1 MKKTG
6 KSGKRQNKLLVP
18 LLALIV
24 LLAACSSQGS
34 DNAPDSRQKEDVQT
48 EETSVE
54 TAATDEIRMDGQL
67 TGDMLM
73 QPSGDTEGE
82 AADPDGYSQEAL
94 EVHYIDV
101 GQGSATLIK
110 SGDHAMLIDAGDS
123 DQGTK
128 LQLYLTKQ
136 GVEDLDYLVLTHP
149 DADHIGG
156 APVIMTK
163 FNIGQVFLSDYE
175 KDNKTIQKVNDA
187 MQYKN
192 LTAAEYKAG
201 DAFTLGSATFTILGP
216 GKTYSDSNN
225 ASVVIML
232 QNGSNRFLFTG
243 DCEAEAEADLIASGE
258 DLSADVYLAGH
269 HGSDTAS
276 SQAFMDAVSPT
287 YAVISCGEGNSYGH
301 PHAEVLNRFR
311 SMGIQVFR
319 TDEQGSIVAE
329 SDGTQITWNC
339 APSESWQTGER
350 TENAQNAVTD
360 QAYAQEP
367 EMQQPAEEN
376 GAAQQT
382 AEENGAATQQ
392 ADAVTLPAQEQRPVV
407 VDETSAGNYIGNR
420 NNGKLHKSSCS
431 YLPKPQNQV
440 PFATREEAVAAGYDD
455 PCKRCNP

>member
-6 KSGKRQNKLLVP
+6 KSGKRHNKLLAP

-24 LLAACSSQGS
+24 LLAACSSQGG
-34 DNAPDSRQKEDVQT
+34 DNAPDSRQKEAVQK
-48 EETSVE
+48 EETSAE

-82 AADPDGYSQEAL
+82 AADPDGYSQEPL

-128 LQLYLTKQ
+128 IQLYLTKQ
-136 GVEDLDYLVLTHP
+136 GVENLDYLVLTHP

-156 APVIMTK
+156 APVIITK
-163 FNIGQVFLSDYE
+163 FGIGQLFLSNYE
-175 KDNKTIQKVNDA
+175 KDNKTTQKVRDA
-187 MQYKN
+187 MQYKG
-192 LTAAEYKAG
+192 LTASDCQVG
-201 DAFTLGSATFTILGP
+201 DTYTLGNASFTILAP
-216 GKTYSDSNN
+216 VKEYADSNN
-225 ASVVIML
+225 ASIALMV
-232 QNGSNRFLFTG
+232 QNGNNRFLFTG
-243 DCEAEAEADLIASGE
+243 DCEAEAEADLIASGA

-319 TDEQGSIVAE
+319 TDEQGSVVAE
-329 SDGTQITWNC
+329 SDGTGITWNC
-339 APSESWQTGER
+339 APSETWQAGER
-350 TENAQNAVTD
+350 TKNAQTGA
-360 QAYAQEP
+360 EI
-367 EMQQPAEEN
+367 QPANETDAA
-376 GAAQQT
+376 AAQDMPT
-382 AEENGAATQQ
+382 AGQS
-392 ADAVTLPAQEQRPVV
+392 DVVTLPAQEQKPVV
-407 VDETSAGNYIGNR
+407 ADETPQAGNYIGNR
-420 NNGKLHKSSCS
+420 NNGKLHKASCS
-431 YLPKPQNQV
+431 YLPDPQNQV
-440 PFATREEAVAAGYDD
+440 PFTTREEAVEAGYDD

>member
-6 KSGKRQNKLLVP
+6 KSGKRHNKLLAP

-24 LLAACSSQGS
+24 LLVACSSQGG
-34 DNAPDSRQKEDVQT
+34 DNAPDSRQKEAVQT
-48 EETSVE
+48 EETSAE

-82 AADPDGYSQEAL
+82 AADPDGYSQEPL

-101 GQGSATLIK
+101 GQGSATLLK
-110 SGDHAMLIDAGDS
+110 SGRHAMLIDTGDS

-128 LQLYLTKQ
+128 IQLYLTKQ
-136 GVEDLDYLVLTHP
+136 GVENLDYLVLTHP

-156 APVIMTK
+156 APVIITK
-163 FNIGQVFLSDYE
+163 FGIGQLFLSNYE
-175 KDNKTIQKVNDA
+175 KDNKTTQKVRDA
-187 MQYKN
+187 MQYKG
-192 LTAAEYKAG
+192 LTASDCQVG
-201 DAFTLGSATFTILGP
+201 DTYTLGNASFTILAP
-216 GKTYSDSNN
+216 VKEYADSNN
-225 ASVVIML
+225 ASIALMV
-232 QNGSNRFLFTG
+232 QNGNNRFLFTG
-243 DCEAEAEADLIASGE
+243 DCEAEAEADLIASGA

-319 TDEQGSIVAE
+319 TDEQGSVVAE
-329 SDGTQITWNC
+329 SDGTGITWNC
-339 APSESWQTGER
+339 APSETWQAGER
-350 TENAQNAVTD
+350 TKNAQNAVTD

-367 EMQQPAEEN
+367 EMQQPID
-376 GAAQQT
+376 
-382 AEENGAATQQ
+382 ENGAATQQ
-392 ADAVTLPAQEQRPVV
+392 SDAVTLPAQEQKPVV
-407 VDETSAGNYIGNR
+407 ADETPQVGNYIGNR
-420 NNGKLHKSSCS
+420 NNGKLHKASCS
-431 YLPKPQNQV
+431 YLPDPQNQV
-440 PFATREEAVAAGYDD
+440 PFTTREEAVEAGYDD

>member
-6 KSGKRQNKLLVP
+6 KSGKRHNKFLAP

-24 LLAACSSQGS
+24 LLAACSSQGG
-34 DNAPDSRQKEDVQT
+34 DNAPDSRQKEAVQT
-48 EETSVE
+48 EETSAE
-54 TAATDEIRMDGQL
+54 TSATDEIRMDGQL

-82 AADPDGYSQEAL
+82 AADPDGYSQEPL

-101 GQGSATLIK
+101 GQGSATLLK
-110 SGDHAMLIDAGDS
+110 SGRHAMLIDTGDS

-128 LQLYLTKQ
+128 IQLYLTKQ
-136 GVEDLDYLVLTHP
+136 GVENLDYLVLTHP

-156 APVIMTK
+156 APVIITK
-163 FNIGQVFLSDYE
+163 FGIGQLFLSNYE
-175 KDNKTIQKVNDA
+175 KDNKTTQKVRDA
-187 MQYKN
+187 MQYKG
-192 LTAAEYKAG
+192 LTASDCQVG
-201 DAFTLGSATFTILGP
+201 DTYTLGNASFTILAP
-216 GKTYSDSNN
+216 VKEYADSNN
-225 ASVVIML
+225 ASIVIMV
-232 QNGSNRFLFTG
+232 QNGNNRFLFTG
-243 DCEAEAEADLIASGE
+243 DCEAEAEADLIASGA

-319 TDEQGSIVAE
+319 TDEQGSVVAE
-329 SDGTQITWNC
+329 SDGTGITWNC
-339 APSESWQTGER
+339 APSETWQAGER
-350 TENAQNAVTD
+350 TKNAQTGA
-360 QAYAQEP
+360 EI
-367 EMQQPAEEN
+367 QPANETDAA
-376 GAAQQT
+376 AAQDMPT
-382 AEENGAATQQ
+382 AGQS
-392 ADAVTLPAQEQRPVV
+392 DAVTLPAQEQRPVV
-407 VDETSAGNYIGNR
+407 VDETPAGNYIGNR

-431 YLPKPQNQV
+431 YLPDPQNQV
-440 PFATREEAVAAGYDD
+440 PFTTREEAVEAGYDD

>member
-6 KSGKRQNKLLVP
+6 KSGKRHNKLLAP

-24 LLAACSSQGS
+24 LLAACSSQGG
-34 DNAPDSRQKEDVQT
+34 DNAPDSRQKETVQT
-48 EETSVE
+48 EETSAE

-82 AADPDGYSQEAL
+82 AADPDGYSQEPL

-101 GQGSATLIK
+101 GQGSATLLK
-110 SGDHAMLIDAGDS
+110 SGRHAMLIDTGDS

-128 LQLYLTKQ
+128 IQLYLTKQ
-136 GVEDLDYLVLTHP
+136 GVENLDYLVLTHP

-156 APVIMTK
+156 APVIITK
-163 FNIGQVFLSDYE
+163 FGIGQLFLSNYE
-175 KDNKTIQKVNDA
+175 KDNKTTQKVRDA
-187 MQYKN
+187 MQYKG
-192 LTAAEYKAG
+192 LTASDCQVG
-201 DAFTLGSATFTILGP
+201 DTYTLGNASFTILAP
-216 GKTYSDSNN
+216 VKEYADSNN
-225 ASVVIML
+225 ASIVIMV
-232 QNGSNRFLFTG
+232 QNGNNRFLFTG
-243 DCEAEAEADLIASGE
+243 DCEAEAEADLIASGA

-319 TDEQGSIVAE
+319 TDEQGSVVAE
-329 SDGTQITWNC
+329 SDGTGITWNC
-339 APSESWQTGER
+339 APSESWQAGER
-350 TENAQNAVTD
+350 TKNAQTGA
-360 QAYAQEP
+360 EI
-367 EMQQPAEEN
+367 QPANETDAA
-376 GAAQQT
+376 AAQDMPT
-382 AEENGAATQQ
+382 AGQS
-392 ADAVTLPAQEQRPVV
+392 DAVTLPAQEQRPVV
-407 VDETSAGNYIGNR
+407 VDETPAGNYIGNR
-420 NNGKLHKSSCS
+420 NNGKLHKASCS
-431 YLPKPQNQV
+431 YLPDPQNQV
-440 PFATREEAVAAGYDD
+440 PFTTREEAVEAGYDD

>member
-6 KSGKRQNKLLVP
+6 KSGKRHNKLLAP

-24 LLAACSSQGS
+24 LLAACSSQGG
-34 DNAPDSRQKEDVQT
+34 DNAPDSRQKEAVQT
-48 EETSVE
+48 EETSAE

-82 AADPDGYSQEAL
+82 AADPDGYSQEPL

-128 LQLYLTKQ
+128 IQLYLTKQ
-136 GVEDLDYLVLTHP
+136 GVENLDYLVLTHP

-156 APVIMTK
+156 APVIITK
-163 FNIGQVFLSDYE
+163 FGIGQLFLSNYE
-175 KDNKTIQKVNDA
+175 KDNKTTQKVRDV
-187 MQYKN
+187 MQYKG
-192 LTAAEYKAG
+192 LTASDCQVG
-201 DAFTLGSATFTILGP
+201 DTYTLGNASFTILAP
-216 GKTYSDSNN
+216 VKEYADSNN
-225 ASVVIML
+225 ASIALMV
-232 QNGSNRFLFTG
+232 QNGNNRFLFTG
-243 DCEAEAEADLIASGE
+243 DCEAEAEADLIASGA

-319 TDEQGSIVAE
+319 TDEQGSVVAE
-329 SDGTQITWNC
+329 SDGTGITWNC
-339 APSESWQTGER
+339 APSESWQAGER
-350 TENAQNAVTD
+350 TKNAQTGA
-360 QAYAQEP
+360 EI
-367 EMQQPAEEN
+367 QPANETDAA
-376 GAAQQT
+376 AAQDMPT
-382 AEENGAATQQ
+382 AGQS
-392 ADAVTLPAQEQRPVV
+392 DAVTLPAQEQKPVV
-407 VDETSAGNYIGNR
+407 ADETPQAGNYIGNR
-420 NNGKLHKSSCS
+420 NNGKLHKASCS
-431 YLPKPQNQV
+431 YLPDPQNQV
-440 PFATREEAVAAGYDD
+440 PFTTREEAVEAGYDD

>member
-6 KSGKRQNKLLVP
+6 KSGKRHNKLLAP

-24 LLAACSSQGS
+24 LLAACSSQGG
-34 DNAPDSRQKEDVQT
+34 DNAPDSRQKEAVQT
-48 EETSVE
+48 EETSAE

-82 AADPDGYSQEAL
+82 AADPDGYSQEPL

-101 GQGSATLIK
+101 GQGSATLLK
-110 SGDHAMLIDAGDS
+110 SGRHAMLIDTGDS

-128 LQLYLTKQ
+128 IQLYLTKQ
-136 GVEDLDYLVLTHP
+136 GVENLDYLVLTHP

-156 APVIMTK
+156 APVIITK
-163 FNIGQVFLSDYE
+163 FGIGQLFLSNYE
-175 KDNKTIQKVNDA
+175 KDNKTTQKVRDA
-187 MQYKN
+187 MQYKD
-192 LTAAEYKAG
+192 LTASDYQVG
-201 DAFTLGSATFTILGP
+201 DTYTLGNASFTILAP
-216 GKTYSDSNN
+216 VKEYADSNN
-225 ASVVIML
+225 ASIVIMV
-232 QNGSNRFLFTG
+232 QNGNNRFLFTG
-243 DCEAEAEADLIASGE
+243 DCEAEAEADLIASGA
-258 DLSADVYLAGH
+258 DLSADVYLTGH

-319 TDEQGSIVAE
+319 TDEQGSVVAE
-329 SDGTQITWNC
+329 SDGTGITWNC
-339 APSESWQTGER
+339 APSETWQAGER
-350 TENAQNAVTD
+350 TKNAQTGA
-360 QAYAQEP
+360 EI
-367 EMQQPAEEN
+367 QPANETDAA
-376 GAAQQT
+376 AAQDMPT
-382 AEENGAATQQ
+382 AGQS
-392 ADAVTLPAQEQRPVV
+392 DAVTLPAQEQKPVV
-407 VDETSAGNYIGNR
+407 ADEMPQAGNYIGNR

-431 YLPKPQNQV
+431 YLPDPQNQV
-440 PFATREEAVAAGYDD
+440 PFTTREEAVEAGYDD

>member
-6 KSGKRQNKLLVP
+6 KSGKRHNKLLAP

-24 LLAACSSQGS
+24 LLAACSSQGG
-34 DNAPDSRQKEDVQT
+34 DNAPDSRQKEAVQT
-48 EETSVE
+48 EETSAE

-82 AADPDGYSQEAL
+82 AADPDGYSQEPL

-101 GQGSATLIK
+101 GQGSATLLK
-110 SGDHAMLIDAGDS
+110 SGRHAMLIDTGDS

-128 LQLYLTKQ
+128 IQLYLTKQ
-136 GVEDLDYLVLTHP
+136 GVENLDYLVLTHP

-156 APVIMTK
+156 APVIITK
-163 FNIGQVFLSDYE
+163 FGIGQLFLSNYE
-175 KDNKTIQKVNDA
+175 KDNKTTQKVRDA
-187 MQYKN
+187 MQYKG
-192 LTAAEYKAG
+192 LTASDYQVG
-201 DAFTLGSATFTILGP
+201 DTFALGNASFTILGP
-216 GKTYSDSNN
+216 AKEYADSNN
-225 ASVVIML
+225 ASIVIMV
-232 QNGSNRFLFTG
+232 QNGNNRFLFTG
-243 DCEAEAEADLIASGE
+243 DCEAEAEADLIASGA

-319 TDEQGSIVAE
+319 TDEQGSVVAE
-329 SDGTQITWNC
+329 SDGTGITWNC
-339 APSESWQTGER
+339 APSETWQAGER
-350 TENAQNAVTD
+350 TKNAQTGA
-360 QAYAQEP
+360 EI
-367 EMQQPAEEN
+367 QPANETDAA
-376 GAAQQT
+376 AAQDMPT
-382 AEENGAATQQ
+382 AGQS
-392 ADAVTLPAQEQRPVV
+392 DAVTLPAQEQKPVV
-407 VDETSAGNYIGNR
+407 ADETPQAGNYIGNR
-420 NNGKLHKSSCS
+420 NNGKLHKASCS
-431 YLPKPQNQV
+431 YLPDPQNQV
-440 PFATREEAVAAGYDD
+440 PFTTREEAVEAGYDD

>member
-6 KSGKRQNKLLVP
+6 KSGKRHNKLLAP

-24 LLAACSSQGS
+24 LLAACSSQGG
-34 DNAPDSRQKEDVQT
+34 DNAPDSRQKEAVQT
-48 EETSVE
+48 EETSAE

-82 AADPDGYSQEAL
+82 AADPDGYSQEPL

-128 LQLYLTKQ
+128 IQLYLTKQ
-136 GVEDLDYLVLTHP
+136 GVENLDYLVLTHP

-156 APVIMTK
+156 APVIITK
-163 FNIGQVFLSDYE
+163 FGIGQLFLSNYE
-175 KDNKTIQKVNDA
+175 KDNKTTQKVRDV
-187 MQYKN
+187 MQYKG
-192 LTAAEYKAG
+192 LTASDCQIG
-201 DAFTLGSATFTILGP
+201 DTYTLGNASFTILAP
-216 GKTYSDSNN
+216 VKEYADSNN
-225 ASVVIML
+225 ASIALMV
-232 QNGSNRFLFTG
+232 QNGNNRFLFTG
-243 DCEAEAEADLIASGE
+243 DCEAEAEADLIASGA

-319 TDEQGSIVAE
+319 TDEQGSVVAE
-329 SDGTQITWNC
+329 SDGTGITWNC

-350 TENAQNAVTD
+350 TKNAQNAVTD

-367 EMQQPAEEN
+367 EMQQS
-376 GAAQQT
+376 T
-382 AEENGAATQQ
+382 DENGAATQQ
-392 ADAVTLPAQEQRPVV
+392 SDAVTLPAQEQKPVV
-407 VDETSAGNYIGNR
+407 ADETPQAGNYIGNR
-420 NNGKLHKSSCS
+420 NNGKLHKASCS
-431 YLPKPQNQV
+431 YLPDPQNQV
-440 PFATREEAVAAGYDD
+440 PFTTREEAVAAGYDD
-455 PCKRCNP
+455 PCKWCNP

>member
-6 KSGKRQNKLLVP
+6 KSGKRHNKLLAP

-24 LLAACSSQGS
+24 LLAACSSQGG
-34 DNAPDSRQKEDVQT
+34 DNAPDSRQKEAVQT
-48 EETSVE
+48 EETSAE
-54 TAATDEIRMDGQL
+54 TAATDEIRMDGQF

-82 AADPDGYSQEAL
+82 AADPDGYSQEPL

-101 GQGSATLIK
+101 GQGSATLLK
-110 SGDHAMLIDAGDS
+110 SGRHAMLIDTGDS

-128 LQLYLTKQ
+128 IQLYLTKQ
-136 GVEDLDYLVLTHP
+136 GVENLDYLVLTHP

-156 APVIMTK
+156 APVIITK
-163 FNIGQVFLSDYE
+163 FGIGQLFLSNYE
-175 KDNKTIQKVNDA
+175 KDNKTTQKVRDA
-187 MQYKN
+187 MQYKG
-192 LTAAEYKAG
+192 LTASDCQVG
-201 DAFTLGSATFTILGP
+201 DTYTLGNASFTILAP
-216 GKTYSDSNN
+216 VKEYADSNN
-225 ASVVIML
+225 ASIVIMV
-232 QNGSNRFLFTG
+232 QNGNNRFLFTG
-243 DCEAEAEADLIASGE
+243 DCEAEAEADLIASGA

-350 TENAQNAVTD
+350 TKNAQNAVTD

-367 EMQQPAEEN
+367 EMQQP
-376 GAAQQT
+376 T
-382 AEENGAATQQ
+382 DENGAATQQ
-392 ADAVTLPAQEQRPVV
+392 SDAVTLPAQEQRPVV
-407 VDETSAGNYIGNR
+407 VDETPAGNYIGNR

-431 YLPKPQNQV
+431 YLPDPQNQV
-440 PFATREEAVAAGYDD
+440 PFTTREEAVEAGYDD

>member
-1 MKKTG
+1 M
-6 KSGKRQNKLLVP
+6 
-18 LLALIV
+18 
-24 LLAACSSQGS
+24 LLAACSSQGG
-34 DNAPDSRQKEDVQT
+34 DNAPDSRQKEAVQT
-48 EETSVE
+48 EETSAE

-73 QPSGDTEGE
+73 QPSGGTEGE
-82 AADPDGYSQEAL
+82 AADPDGYSQEPL

-101 GQGSATLIK
+101 GQGSATLLK
-110 SGDHAMLIDAGDS
+110 SGRHAMLIDTGDS

-128 LQLYLTKQ
+128 IQLYLTKQ
-136 GVEDLDYLVLTHP
+136 GVENLDYLVLTHP

-156 APVIMTK
+156 APVIITK
-163 FNIGQVFLSDYE
+163 FGIGQLFLSNYE
-175 KDNKTIQKVNDA
+175 KDNKTTQKVRDA
-187 MQYKN
+187 MQYKG
-192 LTAAEYKAG
+192 LTASDYQVG
-201 DAFTLGSATFTILGP
+201 DTFALGNASFTILGP
-216 GKTYSDSNN
+216 AKEYADSNN
-225 ASVVIML
+225 ASIALMV
-232 QNGSNRFLFTG
+232 QNGNNRFLFTG
-243 DCEAEAEADLIASGE
+243 DCEAEAEADLIASGA

-339 APSESWQTGER
+339 APSETWQTGER
-350 TENAQNAVTD
+350 TKNAQNAVTD

-367 EMQQPAEEN
+367 EMQQP
-376 GAAQQT
+376 T
-382 AEENGAATQQ
+382 DENGAATQQ
-392 ADAVTLPAQEQRPVV
+392 SDAVTLPAQEQRPVV
-407 VDETSAGNYIGNR
+407 VDETPAGNYIGNR
-420 NNGKLHKSSCS
+420 NNGKLHKASCS
-431 YLPKPQNQV
+431 YLPDPQNQV
-440 PFATREEAVAAGYDD
+440 PFTTREEAVEAGYDD

>member
-6 KSGKRQNKLLVP
+6 KSGKRHNKLLAP

-24 LLAACSSQGS
+24 LLAACSSQGG
-34 DNAPDSRQKEDVQT
+34 DNAPDSRQKEAVQT
-48 EETSVE
+48 EETSAE

-82 AADPDGYSQEAL
+82 AADPDGYSQEPL

-101 GQGSATLIK
+101 GQGSATLLK
-110 SGDHAMLIDAGDS
+110 SGRHAMLIDTGDS

-128 LQLYLTKQ
+128 IQLYLTKQ
-136 GVEDLDYLVLTHP
+136 GVENLDYLVLTHP

-156 APVIMTK
+156 APVIITK
-163 FNIGQVFLSDYE
+163 FGIGQLFLSNYE
-175 KDNKTIQKVNDA
+175 KDNKTTQKVRDA
-187 MQYKN
+187 MQYKG
-192 LTAAEYKAG
+192 LTASDCQVG
-201 DAFTLGSATFTILGP
+201 DTYTLGNASFTILAP
-216 GKTYSDSNN
+216 VKEYADSNN
-225 ASVVIML
+225 ASIALMV
-232 QNGSNRFLFTG
+232 QNGNNRFLFTG
-243 DCEAEAEADLIASGE
+243 DCEAEAEADLIASGA

-319 TDEQGSIVAE
+319 TDEQGSVIAE
-329 SDGTQITWNC
+329 SDGTGITWNC

-350 TENAQNAVTD
+350 TKNAQNTVTD

-367 EMQQPAEEN
+367 EMQQS
-376 GAAQQT
+376 T
-382 AEENGAATQQ
+382 DENGAATQQ
-392 ADAVTLPAQEQRPVV
+392 SDAVTLPAQEQKPVV
-407 VDETSAGNYIGNR
+407 ADETLQAGNYIGNR
-420 NNGKLHKSSCS
+420 NNGKLHKASCS
-431 YLPKPQNQV
+431 YLPDPQNQV
-440 PFATREEAVAAGYDD
+440 PFTTREEAVAAGYDD

>member
-6 KSGKRQNKLLVP
+6 KSGKRHNKLLAP

-24 LLAACSSQGS
+24 LLAACSSQGG
-34 DNAPDSRQKEDVQT
+34 DNAPDSRQKEAVQT
-48 EETSVE
+48 EETSAE

-82 AADPDGYSQEAL
+82 AADPDGYSQEPL

-101 GQGSATLIK
+101 GQGSATLLK
-110 SGDHAMLIDAGDS
+110 SGRHAMLIDTGDS

-128 LQLYLTKQ
+128 IQLYLTKQ
-136 GVEDLDYLVLTHP
+136 GVENLDYLVLTHP

-156 APVIMTK
+156 APVIITK
-163 FNIGQVFLSDYE
+163 FGIGQLFLSNYE
-175 KDNKTIQKVNDA
+175 KDNKTTQKVRDA
-187 MQYKN
+187 MQYKG
-192 LTAAEYKAG
+192 LTASDCQVG
-201 DAFTLGSATFTILGP
+201 DTYTLGNASFTILAP
-216 GKTYSDSNN
+216 VKEYADSNN
-225 ASVVIML
+225 ASIALMV
-232 QNGSNRFLFTG
+232 QNGNNRFLFTG
-243 DCEAEAEADLIASGE
+243 DCEAEAEADLIASGA

-319 TDEQGSIVAE
+319 TDEQGSVVAE
-329 SDGTQITWNC
+329 SDGTGITWNC

-350 TENAQNAVTD
+350 TKNAQNAVTD

-367 EMQQPAEEN
+367 EMQQS
-376 GAAQQT
+376 T
-382 AEENGAATQQ
+382 DENGAATQQ
-392 ADAVTLPAQEQRPVV
+392 SDAVTLPAQEQKPVV
-407 VDETSAGNYIGNR
+407 ADETPQAGNYIGNR
-420 NNGKLHKSSCS
+420 NNGKLHKASCS
-431 YLPKPQNQV
+431 YLPDPQNQV
-440 PFATREEAVAAGYDD
+440 PFTTREEAVAAGYDD
-455 PCKRCNP
+455 PCKWCNP

>member
-6 KSGKRQNKLLVP
+6 KSGKRHNKLLAP

-24 LLAACSSQGS
+24 LLAACSSQGG
-34 DNAPDSRQKEDVQT
+34 DNAPDSRQKEAVQT
-48 EETSVE
+48 EETSAE

-73 QPSGDTEGE
+73 QPSGGTEGE
-82 AADPDGYSQEAL
+82 AADPDGYSQEPL

-101 GQGSATLIK
+101 GQGSATLLK
-110 SGDHAMLIDAGDS
+110 SGRHAMLIDTGDS

-128 LQLYLTKQ
+128 IQLYLTKQ
-136 GVEDLDYLVLTHP
+136 GVENLDYLVLTHP

-156 APVIMTK
+156 APVIITK
-163 FNIGQVFLSDYE
+163 FGIGQLFLSNYE
-175 KDNKTIQKVNDA
+175 KDNKTTQKVRDA
-187 MQYKN
+187 MQYKG
-192 LTAAEYKAG
+192 LTASDYQVG
-201 DAFTLGSATFTILGP
+201 DTFALGNASFTILGP
-216 GKTYSDSNN
+216 AKEYADSNN
-225 ASVVIML
+225 ASIALMV
-232 QNGSNRFLFTG
+232 QNGNNRFLFTG
-243 DCEAEAEADLIASGE
+243 DCEAEAEADLIASGA

-339 APSESWQTGER
+339 APSETWQTGER
-350 TENAQNAVTD
+350 TKNAQNAVTD

-367 EMQQPAEEN
+367 EMQQP
-376 GAAQQT
+376 T
-382 AEENGAATQQ
+382 DENGAATQQ
-392 ADAVTLPAQEQRPVV
+392 SDAVTLPAQEQRPVV
-407 VDETSAGNYIGNR
+407 VDETPAGNYIGNR
-420 NNGKLHKSSCS
+420 NNGKLHKASCS
-431 YLPKPQNQV
+431 YLPDPQNQV
-440 PFATREEAVAAGYDD
+440 PFTTREEAVEAGYDD

>member
-6 KSGKRQNKLLVP
+6 KSGKRHNKLLAP

-24 LLAACSSQGS
+24 LLAACNSQGGG
-34 DNAPDSRQKEDVQT
+34 NAPDSRQKEAVQT
-48 EETSVE
+48 EETSAE

-82 AADPDGYSQEAL
+82 AADPDGYSQEPL

-101 GQGSATLIK
+101 GQGSATLLK
-110 SGDHAMLIDAGDS
+110 SGRHAMLIDTGDS

-128 LQLYLTKQ
+128 IQLYLTKQ
-136 GVEDLDYLVLTHP
+136 GVENLDYLVLTHP

-156 APVIMTK
+156 APVIITK
-163 FNIGQVFLSDYE
+163 FGIGQLFLSNYE
-175 KDNKTIQKVNDA
+175 KDNKTTQKVRDA
-187 MQYKN
+187 MQYKG
-192 LTAAEYKAG
+192 LTASGCQVG
-201 DAFTLGSATFTILGP
+201 DTYTLGNASFTILAP
-216 GKTYSDSNN
+216 VKEYADSNN
-225 ASVVIML
+225 ASIALMV
-232 QNGSNRFLFTG
+232 QNGNNRFLFTG
-243 DCEAEAEADLIASGE
+243 DCEAEAEADLIASGA

-319 TDEQGSIVAE
+319 TDEQGSVVAE
-329 SDGTQITWNC
+329 SDGTGITWNC
-339 APSESWQTGER
+339 APSETWQAGER
-350 TENAQNAVTD
+350 TKNAQTGA
-360 QAYAQEP
+360 EI
-367 EMQQPAEEN
+367 QPANETDAA
-376 GAAQQT
+376 AAQDMPT
-382 AEENGAATQQ
+382 AGQS
-392 ADAVTLPAQEQRPVV
+392 DAVTLPAQEQKPVV
-407 VDETSAGNYIGNR
+407 ADETPQAGNYIGNR
-420 NNGKLHKSSCS
+420 NNGKLHKASCS
-431 YLPKPQNQV
+431 YLPDPQNQV
-440 PFATREEAVAAGYDD
+440 PFTTREEAVEAGYDD

>member
-6 KSGKRQNKLLVP
+6 KSGKRHNKLLAP

-24 LLAACSSQGS
+24 LLAACSSQGG
-34 DNAPDSRQKEDVQT
+34 DNAPDSRQKEAVQT
-48 EETSVE
+48 EETSAE

-82 AADPDGYSQEAL
+82 AADPDGYSQEPL

-128 LQLYLTKQ
+128 IQLYLTKQ
-136 GVEDLDYLVLTHP
+136 GVENLDYLVLTHP

-156 APVIMTK
+156 APVIITK
-163 FNIGQVFLSDYE
+163 FGIGQLFLSNYE
-175 KDNKTIQKVNDA
+175 KDNKTTQKVRDA
-187 MQYKN
+187 MQYKG
-192 LTAAEYKAG
+192 LTASDCQVG
-201 DAFTLGSATFTILGP
+201 DTYTLGNASFTILAP
-216 GKTYSDSNN
+216 VKEYADSNN
-225 ASVVIML
+225 ASIALMV
-232 QNGSNRFLFTG
+232 QNGNNRFLFTG
-243 DCEAEAEADLIASGE
+243 DCEAEAEADLIASGA

-319 TDEQGSIVAE
+319 TDEQGSVVAE
-329 SDGTQITWNC
+329 SDGTGITWNC
-339 APSESWQTGER
+339 APSETWQAGER
-350 TENAQNAVTD
+350 TKNAQTGA
-360 QAYAQEP
+360 EI
-367 EMQQPAEEN
+367 QPANETDAA
-376 GAAQQT
+376 AAQDMPT
-382 AEENGAATQQ
+382 AGQS
-392 ADAVTLPAQEQRPVV
+392 DVVTLPAQEQKPVV
-407 VDETSAGNYIGNR
+407 ADETPQAGNYIGNR
-420 NNGKLHKSSCS
+420 NNGKLHKASCS
-431 YLPKPQNQV
+431 YLPDPQNQV
-440 PFATREEAVAAGYDD
+440 PFTTREEAVEAGYDD

>member
-6 KSGKRQNKLLVP
+6 KSGKRHNKLLAP

-24 LLAACSSQGS
+24 LLAACSSQGG
-34 DNAPDSRQKEDVQT
+34 DNAPDSRQKEAVQK
-48 EETSVE
+48 EETSAE

-82 AADPDGYSQEAL
+82 AADPDGYSQESL

-128 LQLYLTKQ
+128 IQLYLTKQ
-136 GVEDLDYLVLTHP
+136 GVENLDYLVLTHP

-156 APVIMTK
+156 APVVITK
-163 FNIGQVFLSDYE
+163 FGIGQLFLSNYE
-175 KDNKTIQKVNDA
+175 KDNKTTQKVRDA
-187 MQYKN
+187 MQYKG
-192 LTAAEYKAG
+192 LTASDYQVG
-201 DAFTLGSATFTILGP
+201 DTFALGNASFTILGP
-216 GKTYSDSNN
+216 AKEYADSNN
-225 ASVVIML
+225 ASIALMV
-232 QNGSNRFLFTG
+232 QNGNNRFLFTG
-243 DCEAEAEADLIASGE
+243 DCEAEAEADLIASGA

-319 TDEQGSIVAE
+319 TDEQGSVVAE
-329 SDGTQITWNC
+329 SDGTGITWNC
-339 APSESWQTGER
+339 APSETWQAGER
-350 TENAQNAVTD
+350 TKNAQTGA
-360 QAYAQEP
+360 EI
-367 EMQQPAEEN
+367 QPANETDAA
-376 GAAQQT
+376 AAQDMPT
-382 AEENGAATQQ
+382 AGQS
-392 ADAVTLPAQEQRPVV
+392 DAVTLPAQEQKPVV
-407 VDETSAGNYIGNR
+407 ADETPQAGNYIGNR
-420 NNGKLHKSSCS
+420 NNGKLHKASCS
-431 YLPKPQNQV
+431 YLPDPQNQV
-440 PFATREEAVAAGYDD
+440 PFTTREEAVEAGYDD

>member
-6 KSGKRQNKLLVP
+6 KSGKRHNKLLAP

-24 LLAACSSQGS
+24 LLAACSSQGG
-34 DNAPDSRQKEDVQT
+34 DNAPDSRQKEAVQK
-48 EETSVE
+48 EETSAE

-82 AADPDGYSQEAL
+82 AADPDGYSQEPL

-101 GQGSATLIK
+101 GQGSATLLK
-110 SGDHAMLIDAGDS
+110 SGRHAMLIDTGDS

-128 LQLYLTKQ
+128 IQLYLTKQ
-136 GVEDLDYLVLTHP
+136 GVENLDYLVLTHP

-156 APVIMTK
+156 APVIITK
-163 FNIGQVFLSDYE
+163 FGIGQLFLSNYE
-175 KDNKTIQKVNDA
+175 KDNKTTQKVRDA
-187 MQYKN
+187 MQYKG
-192 LTAAEYKAG
+192 LTASDCQVG
-201 DAFTLGSATFTILGP
+201 DTYTLGNASFTILAP
-216 GKTYSDSNN
+216 VKEYADSNN
-225 ASVVIML
+225 ASIALMV
-232 QNGSNRFLFTG
+232 QNGNNRFLFTG
-243 DCEAEAEADLIASGE
+243 DCEAEAEADLIASGA

-276 SQAFMDAVSPT
+276 SQAFMDAVSPS

-319 TDEQGSIVAE
+319 TDEQGSVIAE

-339 APSESWQTGER
+339 APSETWQTGER
-350 TENAQNAVTD
+350 TKNAQNAVTD

-367 EMQQPAEEN
+367 EMQQP
-376 GAAQQT
+376 T
-382 AEENGAATQQ
+382 DENGAATQQ
-392 ADAVTLPAQEQRPVV
+392 SDAVTLPAQEQKPVV
-407 VDETSAGNYIGNR
+407 ADETPQAGNYIGNR
-420 NNGKLHKSSCS
+420 NNGKLHKASCS
-431 YLPKPQNQV
+431 YLPDPQNQV
-440 PFATREEAVAAGYDD
+440 PFTTREEAVAAGYDD

>member
-6 KSGKRQNKLLVP
+6 KSGKRHNKLLAP

-24 LLAACSSQGS
+24 LLAACSSQGG
-34 DNAPDSRQKEDVQT
+34 DNAPDSRQKEAVQK
-48 EETSVE
+48 EETSAE

-82 AADPDGYSQEAL
+82 AADPDGYSQEPL

-101 GQGSATLIK
+101 GQGSATLLK
-110 SGDHAMLIDAGDS
+110 SGRHAMLIDTGDS

-128 LQLYLTKQ
+128 IQLYLTKQ
-136 GVEDLDYLVLTHP
+136 GVENLDYLVLTHP

-156 APVIMTK
+156 APVVITK
-163 FNIGQVFLSDYE
+163 FGIGQLFLSNYE
-175 KDNKTIQKVNDA
+175 KDNKTTQKVRDA
-187 MQYKN
+187 MQYKG
-192 LTAAEYKAG
+192 LTASDCQVG
-201 DAFTLGSATFTILGP
+201 DTFALGNASFTILGP
-216 GKTYSDSNN
+216 AKEYADSNN
-225 ASVVIML
+225 ASIVIMV
-232 QNGSNRFLFTG
+232 QNGNNRFLFTG
-243 DCEAEAEADLIASGE
+243 DCEAEAEADLIASGA

-319 TDEQGSIVAE
+319 TDEQGSVVAE
-329 SDGTQITWNC
+329 SDGTGITWNC

-350 TENAQNAVTD
+350 TKNAQNAVTD

-367 EMQQPAEEN
+367 EMQQS
-376 GAAQQT
+376 T
-382 AEENGAATQQ
+382 DENGAATQQ
-392 ADAVTLPAQEQRPVV
+392 SDAVTLPAQEQKPVV
-407 VDETSAGNYIGNR
+407 ADETPQAGNYIGNR
-420 NNGKLHKSSCS
+420 NNGKLHKASCS
-431 YLPKPQNQV
+431 YLPDPQNQV
-440 PFATREEAVAAGYDD
+440 PFTTREEAVEAGYDD

>member
-6 KSGKRQNKLLVP
+6 KSGKRHNKLLAP

-24 LLAACSSQGS
+24 LLAACSSQGG
-34 DNAPDSRQKEDVQT
+34 DNAPDSRQKEAVQT
-48 EETSVE
+48 EETSAE

-82 AADPDGYSQEAL
+82 AADPDGYSQEPL

-101 GQGSATLIK
+101 GQGSATLLK
-110 SGDHAMLIDAGDS
+110 SGRHAMLIDTGDS

-128 LQLYLTKQ
+128 IQLYLTKQ
-136 GVEDLDYLVLTHP
+136 GVENLDYLVLTHP

-156 APVIMTK
+156 APVIITK
-163 FNIGQVFLSDYE
+163 FGIGQLFLSNYE
-175 KDNKTIQKVNDA
+175 KDNKTTQKVRDA
-187 MQYKN
+187 MQYKG
-192 LTAAEYKAG
+192 LTASDYQVG
-201 DAFTLGSATFTILGP
+201 DTFALGNASFTILGP
-216 GKTYSDSNN
+216 AKEYADSNN
-225 ASVVIML
+225 ASIVIMV
-232 QNGSNRFLFTG
+232 QNGNNRFLFTG
-243 DCEAEAEADLIASGE
+243 DCEAEAEADLIASGA

-319 TDEQGSIVAE
+319 TDEQGSVIAE
-329 SDGTQITWNC
+329 SDGTGITWNC
-339 APSESWQTGER
+339 APSETWQTGER
-350 TENAQNAVTD
+350 TKNAQTDAENAET
-360 QAYAQEP
+360 
-367 EMQQPAEEN
+367 QPANETPIQEKDT
-376 GAAQQT
+376 AAVQDKP
-382 AEENGAATQQ
+382 ATQQ
-392 ADAVTLPAQEQRPVV
+392 SDAVTLPAQEQKPVV
-407 VDETSAGNYIGNR
+407 ADETPQAGNYIGNR
-420 NNGKLHKSSCS
+420 NNGKLHKASCS
-431 YLPKPQNQV
+431 YLPDPQNQV
-440 PFATREEAVAAGYDD
+440 PFTTREEAVAAGYDD